1 MASLELEGFE
11 SIEDAFRR
19 ITEIPWEVTEKAL
32 DEMAEVAMTE
42 IRSQGE
48 SLGVRDPESDVHILD
63 KLKRNKAKK
72 TESGGEELITFSG
85 SRTRNGRKTRNAEIA
100 FINEYGRRGQ
110 AARPFIGLAMSQHD
124 EKILAPAEDVIG
136 DWIEREFSR

>member
-11 SIEDAFRR
+11 DIEDAFRR

-32 DEMAEVAMTE
+32 DGMAEVAMAE

-72 TESGGEELITFSG
+72 TDTGGEELITFQG
-85 SRTRNGRKTRNAEIA
+85 TRTRHGRKTRNAEIA

-110 AARPFIGLAMSQHD
+110 EARPFIGLAMSQHE